1 MTRLIEFLI
10 ALALVLALFLVIG
23 LVLPS
28 KRQLEESAETNRR
41 MTIVFDTLNNV
52 RRLKDWNPLLPHAA
66 NELSY
71 SGGDEGH
78 AGVGA
83 RVDYDSKGQWGK
95 GSWEITASERP
106 APNGG
111 TGKIVYAIT
120 DQKLGTDKVTAFN
133 LEPTGKNNRNV
144 KVTQTYE
151 VSYGWNLIG
160 RYAGMYVS
168 RHVGDAVKA
177 GLSKLT
183 NMLATVP
190 NFDYRTEG
198 SKLTGLK
205 IVELPAEDLLVVNAG
220 NIDRSNDPIKASI
233 KSNQEWIKR
242 VMDANGLEAAGPVR
256 IITTDFGAEK
266 YAFDVAVPVRKA
278 GTGPK
283 TPSADAKDKDGNPI
297 PVPVPATSTPVAST
311 GDLKVTIP
319 SGAPVEHVVTKAHRS
334 AFANY
339 TGFMAELDANRSAL
353 RAWAVTNG
361 YEVVDRPYEAWKS
374 GVDNSFTENGQ
385 FDIYWAI
392 K

>member
-28 KRQLEESAETNRR
+28 KRSLEESAETNRR

-71 SGGDEGH
+71 SGGDEGNS
-78 AGVGA
+78 GVGA
-83 RVDYDSKGQWGK
+83 RVDYTSTGAWGK
-95 GSWEITASERP
+95 GSWEISESERP
-106 APNGG
+106 AAIGG
-111 TGKIVYAIT
+111 TGKVVYKIQ
-120 DQKLGTDKVTAFN
+120 DGKLGSDKKMTFT

-144 KVTQTYE
+144 KVTQGYE
-151 VSYGWNLIG
+151 VSYGFNLIG

-168 RHVGDAVKA
+168 RHVGDAVKS

-190 NFDYRTEG
+190 NFDYRQEG
-198 SKLTGLK
+198 SKLTDLK
-205 IVELPAEDLLVVNAG
+205 IVDVPAEDLLVVNAG
-220 NIDRSNDPIKASI
+220 NIDRTNDAIRASI

-242 VMDANGLEAAGPVR
+242 VMEANGLEAAGPLR
-256 IITTDFGAEK
+256 IITTDFGSEK
-266 YAFDVAVPVRKA
+266 YAFDVAQPVRKA
-278 GTGPK
+278 GSAPK
-283 TPSADAKDKDGNPI
+283 NAEGETPPLA
-297 PVPVPATSTPVAST
+297 VPTTAGT
-311 GDLKVTIP
+311 LKVTIP
-319 SGAPVEHVVTKAHRS
+319 AGAPVTHEVTKAHRS
-334 AFANY
+334 ASAKY
-339 TGFMAELDANRSAL
+339 TGFMAELDPIRSAM

-361 YEVVDRPYEAWKS
+361 YEVVERPYDSWKS
-374 GVDNSFTENGQ
+374 GVDASFDTGTAE
-385 FDIYWAI
+385 FDLYWAI

>member
-28 KRQLEESAETNRR
+28 SRELQESVESNRR

-52 RRLKDWNPLLPHAA
+52 RRLKDWNPLIPRAA

-71 SGGDEGH
+71 SGGEDN

-83 RVDYDSKGQWGK
+83 KVDFNSANPAWGQ
-95 GSWEITASERP
+95 GSWEIVESERP
-106 APNGG
+106 APSGG
-111 TGKIVYAIT
+111 AGKIVYAIT
-120 DQKLGTDKVTAFN
+120 DKRMGTDKRSTFA
-133 LEPTGKNNRNV
+133 LEPSGKNNRNV

-151 VSYGWNLIG
+151 VKYGWNLLG

-198 SKLTGLK
+198 SPLTELK
-205 IVELPAEDLLVVNAG
+205 VVDVPAEDLLVVNAG
-220 NIDRSNDPIKASI
+220 NIDRTNDAIKASI

-242 VMDANGLEAAGPVR
+242 VMDANGLVAAGPLRV
-256 IITTDFGAEK
+256 ITTDFGSEK
-266 YAFDVAVPVRKA
+266 YAFDVAQPVRKGSA
-278 GTGPK
+278 APK
-283 TPSADAKDKDGNPI
+283 ADAAAEGAT
-297 PVPVPATSTPVAST
+297 PAAAPAPAPVAST
-311 GDLKVTIP
+311 GALKVSIP
-319 SGAPVEHVVTKAHRS
+319 SGAPVEYVRTEARKS
-334 AFANY
+334 AFASY
-339 TGFMAELDANRSAL
+339 TGYMAELDNQRNAL
-353 RAWAVTNG
+353 RAWAVTAG
-361 YEVVDRPYEAWKS
+361 HEVVDRPYESWKS
-374 GVDNSFTENGQ
+374 GVDGSFEATGK
-385 FDIYWAI
+385 FDIYWAV
-392 K
+392 KQ